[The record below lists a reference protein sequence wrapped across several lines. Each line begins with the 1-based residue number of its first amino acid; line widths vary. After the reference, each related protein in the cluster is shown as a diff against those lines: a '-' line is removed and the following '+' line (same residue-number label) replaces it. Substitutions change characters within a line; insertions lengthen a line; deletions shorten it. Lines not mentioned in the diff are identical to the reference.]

1 MLETNFEELAA
12 ANDALTADLR
22 KASDLPTR
30 EEVLAA
36 FAASDMGMPDLILEE
51 PLDEFEV
58 IFRASPT
65 WAKELD
71 GEVELNA
78 EDAEAQSPR
87 PRRFAG
93 EEVRCELCQ
102 RRAGEVTLVALR
114 ANGKKTEHH
123 RCAGGC
129 ASQSSLL
136 TALNRQKRLL
146 PRVTL
151 RLTAKGKTLQ
161 WVSDGQ
167 KESHVEYRLT
177 SRAHARKKALRKQQ
191 SASRRANRAR

>member
-1 MLETNFEELAA
+1 MNDDIYQQYAKALPTLDEVKHGIAMEAEE
-12 ANDALTADLR
+12 DAL
-22 KASDLPTR
+22 LPTKA
-30 EEVLAA
+30 EVLAA
-36 FAASDMGMPDLILEE
+36 FAESAMGMPDLIVEE

-78 EDAEAQSPR
+78 DIADAQQPIER
-87 PRRFAG
+87 LRRFAG
-93 EEVRCELCQ
+93 EQVRCELCQ

-114 ANGKKTEHH
+114 ANGKKTGHH

-136 TALNRQKRLL
+136 TALNRQKRLM

-151 RLTAKGKTLQ
+151 
-161 WVSDGQ
+161 
-167 KESHVEYRLT
+167 
-177 SRAHARKKALRKQQ
+177 
-191 SASRRANRAR
+191 